1 MVFFGAGSE
10 TAWAGINEWT
20 SIGPDGGSIQALAI
34 DPQNPRTVY
43 ASTQFNVYRSTDGA
57 ASWAKTGF
65 TGRANS
71 LVIDPRNSDTIY
83 APTPTGVS
91 KSTDGGATWSA
102 ASSGL
107 PGAPI
112 LLLII
117 DPRNSSTLYALTFF
131 AVPGRPLPGP
141 NGFGPTVFKT
151 TDGGIT
157 WNPASSGLAPGN
169 YALTLAI
176 DPRNP
181 STLYAGTSS
190 LPFPGNAGRGLLF
203 RSTDDGAS
211 WSAADAGIP
220 DCCVSALAIDP
231 QDSKIIYAAWSKTAG
246 VGWIVRSTDGG
257 TTWTDVAS
265 DDLPGVFV
273 RTLVIDP
280 QNPATLYALTSTG
293 FFKSTNRGTN
303 WNPANL
309 VGMVQSF
316 AIDPQNPATV
326 YAAAVRFP
334 SGPAFSS
341 GAALSGSGVFK
352 TTDGGRSWNA
362 ASSGIKEIPVRNLA
376 IDPQH
381 SGTLYAANGGKVLK
395 TTDAGAHWIAGTL
408 DAWKVAIDPQDP
420 STVFALVND
429 EFSGQPAK
437 SADGGASWSRLNLP
451 LESNDFATDL
461 AIDPQDSGVV
471 YAGTA
476 SGGVFKSADGGESW
490 SLANS
495 GLPQDYVGV
504 LAISGGEATTV
515 YASTADCD
523 DSGCLGDGIFKSTD
537 GGSSWTAANSGLP
550 GGAVSSIAIDAQ
562 NPATLYIGL
571 SWGQN
576 INRTGVFKSIDRGA
590 SWKQLSPGLPEGT
603 YFGSLAID
611 PRDSSTVYLGTGR
624 GVFRSTDGG
633 ENWSV
638 VNSGLPGI
646 SVSSLA
652 IDPQDPN
659 SVYAGTE
666 AGLFVI
672 TFVP

>member
-1 MVFFGAGSE
+1 VKTTVICTTLVMFGAGS
-10 TAWAGINEWT
+10 AWAGINEWT

-34 DPQNPRTVY
+34 DPQNPGTVY

-57 ASWAKTGF
+57 VSWAKTGF
-65 TGRANS
+65 TGHANG

-91 KSTDGGATWSA
+91 KSTDGGASWSDS
-102 ASSGL
+102 SSGL
-107 PGAPI
+107 PGRPI
-112 LLLII
+112 LLLLI
-117 DPRNSSTLYALTFF
+117 DPQNSSTLYALTSF
-131 AVPGRPLPGP
+131 AVPQSPPAAP
-141 NGFGPTVFKT
+141 MMFVPTVFKT

-181 STLYAGTSS
+181 STLYAGTASA
-190 LPFPGNAGRGLLF
+190 PFPRDAVNVLL
-203 RSTDDGAS
+203 RSTDGGAS
-211 WSAADAGIP
+211 WSPAGAGIP

-231 QDSKIIYAAWSKTAG
+231 QDSKIIYAAWWKTAG

-293 FFKSTNRGTN
+293 FFKSTNGGTN
-303 WNPANL
+303 WNTANL
-309 VGMVQSF
+309 AGRVQTF
-316 AIDPQNPATV
+316 AIDPQNPTTI
-326 YAAAVRFP
+326 YAASAP
-334 SGPAFSS
+334 DSGLA
-341 GAALSGSGVFK
+341 GDGVFK
-352 TTDGGRSWNA
+352 ATDGGRSWNA

-429 EFSGQPAK
+429 EFSSQPAK

-451 LESNDFATDL
+451 LESNDFVTDL
-461 AIDPQDSGVV
+461 AIDPQNSGVV

-476 SGGVFKSADGGESW
+476 GGGVFKSADSGESW
-490 SLANS
+490 SPANS
-495 GLPQDYVGV
+495 GLPHDYVGV

-515 YASTADCD
+515 YASSADCD

-550 GGAVSSIAIDAQ
+550 GGAVSQIAIDAQ
-562 NPATLYIGL
+562 NPGTLYIGL
-571 SWGQN
+571 SWGEN
-576 INRTGVFKSIDRGA
+576 INRTGVFKSIDGGA
-590 SWKQLSPGLPEGT
+590 SWKQLSPGLPERT

-611 PRDSSTVYLGTGR
+611 PRDSSTVYLGTER

-672 TFVP
+672 TVVP

>member
-1 MVFFGAGSE
+1 MKTLTGQQKVLVATLVMFGAGSE
-10 TAWAGINEWT
+10 TAWAGINEWS

-34 DPQNPRTVY
+34 DPQNPSTVY
-43 ASTQFNVYRSTDGA
+43 ASTLLNVYRSTDGA

-65 TGRANS
+65 TGHANN

-107 PGAPI
+107 PGGPI

-117 DPRNSSTLYALTFF
+117 DPQNSSTLYALTVF
-131 AVPGRPLPGP
+131 AGPQLPP
-141 NGFGPTVFKT
+141 AAPMMFAPTVFKT

-190 LPFPGNAGRGLLF
+190 LPFPGNAGPGLLF
-203 RSTDDGAS
+203 RSTDGGAS
-211 WSAADAGIP
+211 WSVADAGIP

-231 QDSKIIYAAWSKTAG
+231 QDSKIIYAAWWKTAG

-280 QNPATLYALTSTG
+280 QNPATLYALTLTG
-293 FFKSTNRGTN
+293 FFKSTNGGTN
-303 WNPANL
+303 WNTANL
-309 VGMVQSF
+309 AGQVQTF

-326 YAAAVRFP
+326 YAAA
-334 SGPAFSS
+334 
-341 GAALSGSGVFK
+341 SGSGVFK
-352 TTDGGRSWNA
+352 TTDGGGSWNA

-437 SADGGASWSRLNLP
+437 STDGGASWGLLNLP
-451 LESNDFATDL
+451 LDSNDFVTDL
-461 AIDPQDSGVV
+461 AIDPQNSGVV

-476 SGGVFKSADGGESW
+476 GGGVFKSADGGESW

-550 GGAVSSIAIDAQ
+550 GGAVASIAIDPQ
-562 NPATLYIGL
+562 NPGTLYIGL
-571 SWGQN
+571 SWGEN
-576 INRTGVFKSIDRGA
+576 INRTGVFKSIDGGT

-603 YFGSLAID
+603 YFGPLAID

-624 GVFRSTDGG
+624 GLFRSTDGG
-633 ENWSV
+633 ENWSA

-646 SVSSLA
+646 SGSSLA